1 VAQSPLHFS
10 KNGISDALLVVIA
23 FVPDAVEKGVEA
35 LRLGRKSA
43 ARAAYRGVAGAHPA
57 GSILPTGEI

>member
-1 VAQSPLHFS
+1 LHFS

-23 FVPDAVEKGVEA
+23 FVPDAVEKGDEA
-35 LRLGRKSA
+35 LRLGPQSA
-43 ARAAYRGVAGAHPA
+43 GRAAYGRMAGAHPA